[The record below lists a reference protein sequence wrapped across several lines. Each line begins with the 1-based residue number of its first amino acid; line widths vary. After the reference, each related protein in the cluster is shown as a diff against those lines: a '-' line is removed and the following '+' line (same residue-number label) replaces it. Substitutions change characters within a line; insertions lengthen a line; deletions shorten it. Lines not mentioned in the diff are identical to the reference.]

1 MAVSLEKACLD
12 FMADAEFRELAKP
25 TLRKC
30 RQLAKRMRA
39 FGAEEGLLFLGQWDV
54 EAVRRFRLSWK
65 DQGLTVVKKLE
76 RPRAF
81 FRFAQDGEWL
91 DRNRRRS

>member
-12 FMADAEFRELAKP
+12 FMADADSRELEKP
-25 TLRKC
+25 ALRKC
-30 RQLAKRMRA
+30 RQLAKRMRV
-39 FGAEEGLLFLGQWDV
+39 FDAEERLLLVGQWDV
-54 EAVRRFRLSWK
+54 EAVRRFRLSRK

-81 FRFAQDGEWL
+81 FLSAIGGYRGRL
-91 DRNRRRS
+91 